1 MSEIIITNKNKLRI
15 ITISNIKKKN
25 AWNRKSYEQ
34 ITNALNE
41 AGSDESVSIVAITG
55 AGDFYSSG
63 NDMSDVVNRMGSENP
78 ADQLVQSA
86 KTLSDVVE
94 AFYNCK
100 KPLICVVNG
109 PCIGIAA
116 TTAALCDVIYA
127 SESAYFYT
135 PFSLLGL
142 VAEGCSS
149 YVFPKILGT
158 SKASEM
164 LLFNHKMSSLEALK
178 TGFVSEIFKSS
189 ELESKIWPR
198 LENYSQLSQS
208 SMMETK
214 ALIKRNE
221 LEILNRVNKEEGA
234 ALTAR
239 WTSGE
244 AVHAIMEFMQRK
256 KATQSKL

>member
-1 MSEIIITNKNKLRI
+1 MSVIITNKNKLRI
-15 ITISNIKKKN
+15 ITISNTKKKN
-25 AWNRKSYEQ
+25 AWNRESYQ
-34 ITNALNE
+34 GITDALNG
-41 AGSDESVSIVAITG
+41 AGSDDSVSIVAITG

-63 NDMSDVVNRMGSENP
+63 NDMSVIMNRMGTE
-78 ADQLVQSA
+78 DIEEQLEKSSKV
-86 KTLSDVVE
+86 LFDMIE

-100 KPLICVVNG
+100 KPLVCVVNG

-127 SESAYFYT
+127 VESAYFYT

-164 LLFNHKMSSLEALK
+164 LLFNHKMSSVEALK
-178 TGFVSEIFKSS
+178 TGLVSEIFKSC

-198 LENYSQLSQS
+198 LENYSKLSLS
-208 SMMETK
+208 SMMATK

-221 LEILNRVNKEEGA
+221 LEILNRVNKEEGL
-234 ALTAR
+234 ALNDR

-244 AVHAIMEFMQRK
+244 AVDAIMDFMQRK
-256 KATQSKL
+256 NETKSKL

>member
-1 MSEIIITNKNKLRI
+1 MSVIITNKNKLRI
-15 ITISNIKKKN
+15 ITISNTKKKN
-25 AWNRKSYEQ
+25 AWNRKSYQE
-34 ITNALNE
+34 ITDALNG
-41 AGSDESVSIVAITG
+41 AGCDESVSIVAITG

-63 NDMSDVVNRMGSENP
+63 NDMSDVMTRMGTENLE
-78 ADQLVQSA
+78 DQLSQSS
-86 KTLSDVVE
+86 KILYNMIE

-100 KPLICVVNG
+100 KPLVCVVNG

-127 SESAYFYT
+127 AESAYFYT

-164 LLFNHKMSSLEALK
+164 LLFNHKMSSEEALK
-178 TGFVSEIFKSS
+178 SGLVSEIFKSS

-198 LENYSQLSQS
+198 LENYSKLSQS
-208 SMMETK
+208 SMMATK

-234 ALTAR
+234 ALNER

-244 AVHAIMEFMQRK
+244 AANAIVDFMQRK
-256 KATQSKL
+256 KETKSKL

>member
-1 MSEIIITNKNKLRI
+1 MSVLITNKNKLRI
-15 ITISNIKKKN
+15 ITISNIEKKN
-25 AWNRKSYEQ
+25 AWNRNSYQ
-34 ITNALNE
+34 GITDALNA
-41 AGSDESVSIVAITG
+41 AGSDENVSIVAITG

-63 NDMSDVVNRMGSENP
+63 NDMSDVMNRMGTENLE
-78 ADQLVQSA
+78 DQLEKSTKV
-86 KTLSDVVE
+86 LYNMIE

-127 SESAYFYT
+127 SDNAYFYT
-135 PFSLLGL
+135 PFSILGL

-149 YVFPKILGT
+149 YVFPKILGA

-164 LLFNHKMSSLEALK
+164 LLFNHKMGAEEALK
-178 TGFVSEIFKSS
+178 TGLISEIFKSC
-189 ELESKIWPR
+189 ELETKIWPR
-198 LENYSQLSQS
+198 LENYSKLSQS
-208 SMMETK
+208 SMMATK

-221 LEILNRVNKEEGA
+221 LEILNRVNKEEGE
-234 ALTAR
+234 ALNKR

-244 AVHAIMEFMQRK
+244 AVNAIVEFMQK
-256 KATQSKL
+256 KREIKSKL